1 MFLIYKFVQFNV
13 CMCINLHRGLIDIIL
28 KFCGNGFSVFLIVII
43 TTVDAAAA
51 AATATATTT
60 TTTTMTTTATGT
72 SVVLQLS

>member
-28 KFCGNGFSVFLIVII
+28 KFCGNGFSVFLIVTI
-43 TTVDAAAA
+43 TTADAA
-51 AATATATTT
+51 AATASATTT
-60 TTTTMTTTATGT
+60 TTTTTATDT